1 MCFCSSMEPSPIT
14 SSQTILSACQLLL
27 YTSLSLRTGAC
38 FALQWK
44 LASASQEAASTFA
57 SQDTAQ
63 SCKDTHRTQ
72 SNITYMSRVSVYLL
86 LR

>member
-1 MCFCSSMEPSPIT
+1 MLQYGTESNHFFTDYTFCLSIIT
-14 SSQTILSACQLLL
+14 IYQPFSEDWGLL
-27 YTSLSLRTGAC
+27 C
-38 FALQWK
+38 LQWK